1 MKTRAAAGLL
11 LFVLTLTPCF
21 AATPGTFRGRIVEP
35 PKGKEHE
42 GWLYVQGRNRMLRRV
57 SLAKAEVVYSDQ
69 VPPHQREKV
78 PMDGLLAGAEVRVTA
93 EQDESGEW
101 RALRIEIL
109 KVAERAAAAKLR
121 AV

>member
-11 LFVLTLTPCF
+11 LFALALVPYL

-35 PKGKEHE
+35 PAGKEHE
-42 GWLYVQGRNRMLRRV
+42 GWLYIQGRNKMLRRV
-57 SLAKAEVVYSDQ
+57 ALASAAVVYSDQ
-69 VPPHQREKV
+69 VPSHQREKQ
-78 PMDGLLAGAEVRVTA
+78 PANSLFPGTEVRVTA
-93 EQDESGEW
+93 EQDGNGEW

-109 KVAERAAAAKLR
+109 KIAERTRSAKMR